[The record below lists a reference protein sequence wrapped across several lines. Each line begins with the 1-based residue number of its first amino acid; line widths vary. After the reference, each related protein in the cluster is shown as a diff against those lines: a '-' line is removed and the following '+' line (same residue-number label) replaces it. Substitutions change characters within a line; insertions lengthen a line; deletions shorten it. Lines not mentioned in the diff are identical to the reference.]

1 MDPFTQI
8 SALLAGK
15 FISVPDYQRAYSW
28 DTDVS
33 EEKSKQVNT
42 FLLDLQDYIG
52 SHSATP
58 YYLGHFL
65 FEDRGQGKYAIID
78 GQQRLTTVVIFIAAL
93 YKKLLKIKGVAKV
106 EDLGNDLCELYRDT
120 VKHDNHYHFSTVKY
134 DNRMFREYVIDQT
147 TSWNSDDS
155 DTLSKERIVK
165 AFSYFIKKLGDIG
178 EDVLLKLLRAITHAS
193 CTTHVVKNESEAVQ
207 MFIFQN
213 NRGKKPTNLEI
224 IKAEFMYHIHL
235 YASSEEK
242 DDLFS
247 EVTERFEHI
256 YRSISLTEKY
266 LTEDSVLSY
275 TVKVHRNRL
284 DDINPL
290 GFVKEQLKAV
300 DDCIAFIRLFSSLL
314 ASCFDQTSKF
324 FKQEKENIAY
334 HTLLISSD
342 RSIMFP
348 FIIKAMRNGMGQG
361 DLSRMSIALEQ
372 IFLRHRIV
380 KTRADLRW
388 RLNSCYQKVETDAM
402 VVVNHIN
409 WMKTATG
416 WWGYWTNEV
425 LQDYLNKGM
434 SHDVAK
440 ILLWKYENHLIDEG
454 YAGYR
459 QIRYDSIQ
467 DPHLEHIAPKTENQE
482 IDNGYCSYDD
492 EFKER
497 YLERLGNYMLLS
509 GSHNISLSNGRF
521 QQKRESYTHLQ
532 QQLEVF
538 KMTEKDKK
546 WDKEK
551 IDIRHKR
558 IVDFLA
564 SVL

>member
-1 MDPFTQI
+1 M
-8 SALLAGK
+8 
-15 FISVPDYQRAYSW
+15 
-28 DTDVS
+28 
-33 EEKSKQVNT
+33 
-42 FLLDLQDYIG
+42 
-52 SHSATP
+52 
-58 YYLGHFL
+58 
-65 FEDRGQGKYAIID
+65 
-78 GQQRLTTVVIFIAAL
+78 
-93 YKKLLKIKGVAKV
+93 
-106 EDLGNDLCELYRDT
+106 
-120 VKHDNHYHFSTVKY
+120 
-134 DNRMFREYVIDQT
+134 
-147 TSWNSDDS
+147 
-155 DTLSKERIVK
+155 
-165 AFSYFIKKLGDIG
+165 
-178 EDVLLKLLRAITHAS
+178 
-193 CTTHVVKNESEAVQ
+193 
-207 MFIFQN
+207 
-213 NRGKKPTNLEI
+213 
-224 IKAEFMYHIHL
+224 
-235 YASSEEK
+235 
-242 DDLFS
+242 
-247 EVTERFEHI
+247 
-256 YRSISLTEKY
+256 
-266 LTEDSVLSY
+266 
-275 TVKVHRNRL
+275 
-284 DDINPL
+284 
-290 GFVKEQLKAV
+290 
-300 DDCIAFIRLFSSLL
+300 
-314 ASCFDQTSKF
+314 
-324 FKQEKENIAY
+324 
-334 HTLLISSD
+334 
-342 RSIMFP
+342 
-348 FIIKAMRNGMGQG
+348 
-361 DLSRMSIALEQ
+361 
-372 IFLRHRIV
+372 

-409 WMKTATG
+409 WMKTATD

>member
-15 FISVPDYQRAYSW
+15 FIIVPDYQRAYSW

-93 YKKLLKIKGVAKV
+93 YKKLLEIKGVAKV

-120 VKHDNHYHFSTVKY
+120 IKHDNHYHFSTVKY

-147 TSWNSDDS
+147 INWNSDDS
-155 DTLSKERIVK
+155 DTLSKERIAT
-165 AFSYFIKKLGDIG
+165 AFSYFVKKLGDIE

-242 DDLFS
+242 DNLFS

-256 YRSISLTEKY
+256 YSSISLTEKY

-275 TVKVHRNRL
+275 TVKVHRNSL

-324 FKQEKENIAY
+324 FKQEKKNIAY

-348 FIIKAMRNGMGQG
+348 FIIKAMRKGMEQG
-361 DLSRMSIALEQ
+361 DLIRMSIALEQ

-409 WMKTATG
+409 WMKTATD

>member
-1 MDPFTQI
+1 
-8 SALLAGK
+8 
-15 FISVPDYQRAYSW
+15 
-28 DTDVS
+28 
-33 EEKSKQVNT
+33 
-42 FLLDLQDYIG
+42 
-52 SHSATP
+52 
-58 YYLGHFL
+58 
-65 FEDRGQGKYAIID
+65 
-78 GQQRLTTVVIFIAAL
+78 
-93 YKKLLKIKGVAKV
+93 
-106 EDLGNDLCELYRDT
+106 
-120 VKHDNHYHFSTVKY
+120 
-134 DNRMFREYVIDQT
+134 MFREYVIDQT
-147 TSWNSDDS
+147 ISWNSDDS
-155 DTLSKERIVK
+155 DTLSKERIAT
-165 AFSYFIKKLGDIG
+165 AFSYFVEKLRNIE

-256 YRSISLTEKY
+256 YKSISLTEKY

-275 TVKVHRNRL
+275 TVKVHRNSL

-348 FIIKAMRNGMGQG
+348 FVIKAMRNGMGED
-361 DLSRMSIALEQ
+361 DLIRMSIALEQ

-409 WMKTATG
+409 WMKTATA

-425 LQDYLNKGM
+425 LQDSLNKGM

-440 ILLWKYENHLIDEG
+440 ILLWKYENHLIDKG
-454 YAGYR
+454 PKGYR

-467 DPHLEHIAPKTENQE
+467 TPHLEHIAPKTENQE
-482 IDNGYCSYDD
+482 ADNGYCSYDE
-492 EFKER
+492 EFKEG

-538 KMTEKDKK
+538 KMTQKDKK